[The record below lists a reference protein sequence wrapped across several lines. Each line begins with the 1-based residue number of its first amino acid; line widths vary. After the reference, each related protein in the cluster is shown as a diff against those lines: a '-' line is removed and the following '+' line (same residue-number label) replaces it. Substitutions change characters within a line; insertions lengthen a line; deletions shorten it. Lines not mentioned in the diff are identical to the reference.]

1 MCGRVVTTS
10 SPKELSRYL
19 GAAEIVEVLGGEDHN
34 LAPTGRLPL
43 VWAEARTGDGDRGL
57 ARVLGTARWGLVP
70 KWADRPEMGAR
81 MFNARAET
89 VAEKPAFRAAYAKRR
104 CLIPVDGFYEW
115 GLGRENHAKQ
125 PWYIYRPDGDPLVL
139 AGLWECWSPPDTQEG
154 ELRTCTVITV
164 PANDDL
170 RPVHHR
176 MPALLSPRD
185 WSDWLDPGE
194 ASREI
199 LDAMLRP
206 AADGLLSRHP
216 VGRRVNNAR
225 NKGPE
230 LLEEA
235 IADSTPRPLGQE
247 RLW

>member
-1 MCGRVVTTS
+1 MCGRVVATS

-19 GAAEIVEVLGGEDHN
+19 AAAEVVEVLGGEDYN
-34 LAPTGRLPL
+34 LAPMGRLPL
-43 VWAEARTGDGDRGL
+43 VWAEERTRDGGRGL
-57 ARVLGTARWGLVP
+57 TRVLGTARWGLVP
-70 KWADRPEMGAR
+70 KWADRPEVGAR

-89 VAEKPAFRAAYAKRR
+89 VAEKPAFRAAYARRR

-115 GLGRENHAKQ
+115 GLGRGSQTKQ

-139 AGLWECWSPPDTQEG
+139 AGLWEHWSPPDTQEG
-154 ELRTCTVITV
+154 ELRTCAVITV
-164 PANDDL
+164 PANGDL

-176 MPALLSPRD
+176 MPALLPPRD

-194 ASREI
+194 GSRKV
-199 LDAMLRP
+199 LDALLRP
-206 AADGLLSRHP
+206 AVDGLLSRRRVH
-216 VGRRVNNAR
+216 RRVNNAR

-235 IADSTPRPLGQE
+235 IADSDLRPPGQV